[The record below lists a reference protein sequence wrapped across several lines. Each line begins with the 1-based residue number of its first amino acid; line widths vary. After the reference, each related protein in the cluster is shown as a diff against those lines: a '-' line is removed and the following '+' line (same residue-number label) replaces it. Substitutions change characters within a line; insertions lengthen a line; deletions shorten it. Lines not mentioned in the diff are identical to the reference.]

1 MKLMC
6 LVLALIYAQAIIE
19 EADKEHADESLEQ
32 TGDIL

>member
-1 MKLMC
+1 MKPMC
-6 LVLALIYAQAIIE
+6 FVLALIDSQAITE